1 MAAERR
7 FAWKGTDRHGKPVDG
22 VLRAADAS
30 AAKAALRREGILAT
44 RVQAARS
51 APGKAITRKDI
62 ALFTRQL
69 STMMAAGVPLLHAF
83 DIAGKGHAKPAV
95 TELMRDLRHDIEA
108 GSSLQQAFRKFPL
121 LFDELYCNLLA
132 AGEQAGI
139 VQDLLARLATH
150 QEKAIALRRKVRG
163 ALMYPLAIVLVAI
176 VVTAIIMSVVVP
188 AFRQVF
194 DSFGAPLPLPTL
206 VVMGVSAFVVRYWLA
221 LLAALLLACLLLHLA
236 WRRYPTWRRNTQ
248 LRALRLPVFGPL
260 LRKAAIARWTRT
272 LAAMFAAGVP
282 LLDSLGLVGAA
293 SGHALYQEATTR
305 IESEI
310 RAGGSLALAM
320 EHCGVFPPLLTQ
332 LTLIGEESGA
342 LDAMLSRAADI
353 IEADIDATVATLST
367 LLEPALMV
375 VLGVLVGSLVI
386 ALYLPIF
393 KLGAVI

>member
-1 MAAERR
+1 MAVERR
-7 FAWKGTDRHGKPVDG
+7 FAWKGMDRHGQATDG
-22 VLRAADAS
+22 ILRAADAS
-30 AAKAALRREGILAT
+30 AAMLALRRQGILAT
-44 RVQAARS
+44 RVQAVRA

-69 STMMAAGVPLLHAF
+69 STMMAAGVALLHAF

-108 GSSLQQAFRKFPL
+108 GSSLQQAFRQFPL
-121 LFDELYCNLLA
+121 LFDELYCKLLA

-139 VQDLLARLATH
+139 VQELLARLATH
-150 QEKAIALRRKVRG
+150 QEKAIALRRQVRG
-163 ALMYPLAIVLVAI
+163 ALMYPLVIVLVAI
-176 VVTAIIMSVVVP
+176 GVTAIILSVVVP

-206 VVMGVSAFVVRYWLA
+206 VVMGLSDFLLHYWLV
-221 LLAALLLACLLLHLA
+221 LLAALVLACVLLRLA
-236 WRRYPTWRRNTQ
+236 WRRSPALRRHAQ
-248 LRALRLPVFGPL
+248 LQALRLPLAGPL

-282 LLDSLGLVGAA
+282 LLDSLDLVGAA
-293 SGHALYQEATTR
+293 SGHALYQEATAR
-305 IESEI
+305 IDHDI

-320 EHCGVFPPLLTQ
+320 EHSGVFPDLLTQ
-332 LTLIGEESGA
+332 LALIGEESGA

-353 IEADIDATVATLST
+353 IEGEIETTVAILTA

-375 VLGVLVGSLVI
+375 VLGVLIGALVI

>member
-7 FAWKGTDRHGKPVDG
+7 FAWKGTDRHGKAVDG
-22 VLRAADAS
+22 VLRAADA
-30 AAKAALRREGILAT
+30 ATAGTALRRQGILAT
-44 RVQAARS
+44 RVQAARA

-62 ALFTRQL
+62 ALFTRQM

-95 TELMRDLRHDIEA
+95 TELMRDLRHAIEA
-108 GSSLQQAFRKFPL
+108 GSSLQQAFRQFPL

-150 QEKAIALRRKVRG
+150 QEKAIALRRQVRG
-163 ALMYPLAIVLVAI
+163 ALMYPLVIVLVAI

-188 AFRQVF
+188 AFRQVY

-206 VVMGVSAFVVRYWLA
+206 VVMGVSAFFVHYWSA
-221 LLAALLLACLLLHLA
+221 LLAALVLAGVLLRLA
-236 WRRYPTWRRNTQ
+236 WRRWPALRRTAQ
-248 LRALRLPVFGPL
+248 LQALRLPLFGPL
-260 LRKAAIARWTRT
+260 LRKAAIARWART

-282 LLDSLGLVGAA
+282 LLDSLSLVGAA
-293 SGHALYQEATTR
+293 AGHPLYQEATTR
-305 IESEI
+305 IEREI

-320 EHCGVFPPLLTQ
+320 EHSAVFPPLLTQ
-332 LTLIGEESGA
+332 LALIGEESGA

-353 IEADIDATVATLST
+353 IEGEVEATVAILAS

>member
-7 FAWKGTDRHGKPVDG
+7 FAWKGTDRHGKAVDG
-22 VLRAADAS
+22 ILRAADATT
-30 AAKAALRREGILAT
+30 AKAALRRQGILASKVKAP
-44 RVQAARS
+44 RA
-51 APGKAITRKDI
+51 APGKAITHKDI

-83 DIAGKGHAKPAV
+83 DIAGKGHAKPAI
-95 TELMRDLRHDIEA
+95 TELMADLRRDIEA
-108 GSSLQQAFRKFPL
+108 GSSLQQAFRQFPH
-121 LFDELYCNLLA
+121 LFDGLYCNLVA

-139 VQDLLARLATH
+139 VQELLARLATH
-150 QEKAIALRRKVRG
+150 QEKAIALRRQVRG
-163 ALMYPLAIVLVAI
+163 ALMYPLVIVLVAI
-176 VVTAIIMSVVVP
+176 AVTGIIMTWVVP

-206 VVMGVSAFVVRYWLA
+206 AVMAVSAFCVRYWLA
-221 LLAALLLACLLLHLA
+221 LPAALLLACLLLRLAWYRSPA
-236 WRRYPTWRRNTQ
+236 WRRQAQ
-248 LRALRLPVFGPL
+248 LQALRLPVFGPL

-282 LLDSLGLVGAA
+282 LLDSLDLVGAA
-293 SGHALYQEATTR
+293 AHHVLYQDATQG
-305 IESEI
+305 IEREI

-320 EHCGVFPPLLTQ
+320 EHSGVFPELLTQ
-332 LTLIGEESGA
+332 LVLIGEESGA

-353 IEADIDATVATLST
+353 VEGEIAATVAILSS

-375 VLGVLVGSLVI
+375 VLGVLVGALVI

>member
-7 FAWKGTDRHGKPVDG
+7 FAWKGTDRHGKAVDG
-22 VLRAADAS
+22 ILRAADATT
-30 AAKAALRREGILAT
+30 AKAELRRQGILASKVKAPRT
-44 RVQAARS
+44 V
-51 APGKAITRKDI
+51 PGKAITRKDI

-95 TELMRDLRHDIEA
+95 TQLMRDLRRDIEA
-108 GSSLQQAFRKFPL
+108 GSSLQQAFRQFPL

-139 VQDLLARLATH
+139 VQELLARLATH
-150 QEKAIALRRKVRG
+150 QEKAIALRRQVRG
-163 ALMYPLAIVLVAI
+163 ALMYPLVIVLVAI

-206 VVMGVSAFVVRYWLA
+206 VVMGVSAFLVHYWLA
-221 LLAALLLACLLLHLA
+221 LLATLVFACVLPHLA
-236 WRRYPTWRRNTQ
+236 WRRWPALRRNTQ
-248 LRALRLPVFGPL
+248 LRALQLPVFGPL

-305 IESEI
+305 IEREI

-320 EHCGVFPPLLTQ
+320 EHSAVFPPLLTQ
-332 LTLIGEESGA
+332 LALIGEESGA

-353 IEADIDATVATLST
+353 IEAEIDVTVTTLSA

>member
-1 MAAERR
+1 MAAEQR
-7 FAWKGTDRHGKPVDG
+7 FAWKGTDRHGQAVDG
-22 VLRAADAS
+22 VLRAADA
-30 AAKAALRREGILAT
+30 AAAGVALRRQGILAT
-44 RVQAARS
+44 RVRASPTRL
-51 APGKAITRKDI
+51 GKAITHKDI

-83 DIAGKGHAKPAV
+83 DIAGKGHAKPAI
-95 TELMRDLRHDIEA
+95 TQLMQDLRRDIEA
-108 GSSLQQAFRKFPL
+108 GSSLQQAFRQFPL

-139 VQDLLARLATH
+139 VQELLARLATH
-150 QEKAIALRRKVRG
+150 QEKAIALRRQVRG

-176 VVTAIIMSVVVP
+176 IVTAIIMSVVVP

-206 VVMGVSAFVVRYWLA
+206 VVMGLSAFLVRYWLV
-221 LLAALLLACLLLHLA
+221 LLAALVLACLLLRLA
-236 WRRYPTWRRNTQ
+236 WRRWPALRRSTQ
-248 LRALRLPVFGPL
+248 LQALRLPLFGPL
-260 LRKAAIARWTRT
+260 LRKAALARWTRT

-282 LLDSLGLVGAA
+282 LLDSLDLVGAA

-305 IESEI
+305 IEREI

-320 EHCGVFPPLLTQ
+320 EHSGVFPPLLTQ
-332 LTLIGEESGA
+332 LALIGEESGA

-353 IEADIDATVATLST
+353 IEADIETTVAILTS

-375 VLGVLVGSLVI
+375 VLGVLVGALVI

-393 KLGAVI
+393 KLGTVI

>member
-1 MAAERR
+1 MAIERR
-7 FAWKGTDRHGKPVDG
+7 FAWEGKDRHGKPVEG
-22 VLRAADAS
+22 MLRATDA
-30 AAKAALRREGILAT
+30 AAATVLLRRQGILAT
-44 RVQAARS
+44 RVRARRA
-51 APGKAITRKDI
+51 APGKAIGHKDI

-69 STMMAAGVPLLHAF
+69 ATMMGAGVPLLTAF
-83 DIAGKGHAKPAV
+83 EIAGKGHAKPAM
-95 TELMRDLRHDIEA
+95 TQLMQDLRHDIEA
-108 GSSLQQAFRKFPL
+108 GSSLQQAFRQFPL

-139 VQDLLARLATH
+139 VQELLARLATH
-150 QEKAIALRRKVRG
+150 QEKAITLRRQVRG
-163 ALMYPLAIVLVAI
+163 ALMYPLVIVLVAI
-176 VVTAIIMSVVVP
+176 LVTAIIMSVVVP

-206 VVMGVSAFVVRYWLA
+206 LVMGVSAFVVRYWLA
-221 LLAALLLACLLLHLA
+221 LLAALVLACLLLHLA
-236 WRRYPTWRRNTQ
+236 WRRWPALRRDTQ

-293 SGHALYQEATTR
+293 SGHPLYQEATTR
-305 IESEI
+305 IEREI

-320 EHCGVFPPLLTQ
+320 EHSGVFPPLLTQ
-332 LTLIGEESGA
+332 LALIGEESGA

>member
-7 FAWKGTDRHGKPVDG
+7 FAWKGTDRHGKAVDG

-30 AAKAALRREGILAT
+30 AAKAALRRQGILAK

-108 GSSLQQAFRKFPL
+108 GSSLQQAFRQFPL

-139 VQDLLARLATH
+139 VQELLARLATH
-150 QEKAIALRRKVRG
+150 QEKAITLRRQVRG
-163 ALMYPLAIVLVAI
+163 ALMYPLVIVLVAI
-176 VVTAIIMSVVVP
+176 LVTAIIMSVVVP

-206 VVMGVSAFVVRYWLA
+206 IVMGVSAFVVRYWLA
-221 LLAALLLACLLLHLA
+221 LLAALVLACLLLHLA
-236 WRRYPTWRRNTQ
+236 WRRWPALRRDTQ

-272 LAAMFAAGVP
+272 LAAMFSAGVP

-293 SGHALYQEATTR
+293 SGHPLYQEATTR
-305 IESEI
+305 IEREI

-320 EHCGVFPPLLTQ
+320 EHSAVFPPLLTQ
-332 LTLIGEESGA
+332 LALIGEESGA

>member
-7 FAWKGTDRHGKPVDG
+7 FAWKGIDRHGKAVDG
-22 VLRAADAS
+22 ILRAADAT
-30 AAKAALRREGILAT
+30 AASMALRRQGILAT
-44 RVQAARS
+44 KVQAARA
-51 APGKAITRKDI
+51 APGKAITGQDI

-69 STMMAAGVPLLHAF
+69 STMMAAGVPLLQAF
-83 DIAGKGHAKPAV
+83 DIAGKGQVKPAV

-108 GSSLQQAFRKFPL
+108 GSSLQQAFRQFPL
-121 LFDELYCNLLA
+121 LFDELYCKLLA

-150 QEKAIALRRKVRG
+150 QEKAFALRRKIRG
-163 ALMYPLAIVLVAI
+163 ALMYPLAIVCVAI
-176 VVTAIIMSVVVP
+176 AVTAIIMSVVVP

-206 VVMGVSAFVVRYWLA
+206 LVMGLSAFLVRHWLA
-221 LLAALLLACLLLHLA
+221 LLTAVLLASLLAHLA
-236 WRRYPTWRRNTQ
+236 WQRWPALRRKMPLW
-248 LRALRLPVFGPL
+248 ALRLPVFGAL

-282 LLDSLGLVGAA
+282 LLDSLGLVGDA

-305 IESEI
+305 IEREI

-320 EHCGVFPPLLTQ
+320 QHSAVFPPLLTQ
-332 LTLIGEESGA
+332 LALIGEESGA

-375 VLGVLVGSLVI
+375 VLGVLVGALVI

>member
-7 FAWKGTDRHGKPVDG
+7 FAWKGKDRHGHAVDG
-22 VLRAADAS
+22 ILRAADAS
-30 AAKAALRREGILAT
+30 AARVALRRQGILAT
-44 RVQAARS
+44 GVRAARA
-51 APGKAITRKDI
+51 APGQAITHKDI

-69 STMMAAGVPLLHAF
+69 ATMMAAGVPLLHAF

-95 TELMRDLRHDIEA
+95 TQLMQDLRHDIEA
-108 GSSLQQAFRKFPL
+108 GSSLQQAFRQFPL
-121 LFDELYCNLLA
+121 LFDGLYCNLLA

-139 VQDLLARLATH
+139 VQELLARLATH
-150 QEKAIALRRKVRG
+150 QEKAIALRRQVRG
-163 ALMYPLAIVLVAI
+163 ALMYPLVIVLVAI
-176 VVTAIIMSVVVP
+176 VVTAVIMSVVVP

-206 VVMGVSAFVVRYWLA
+206 VVMGVSAFLVRYWLA
-221 LLAALLLACLLLHLA
+221 LLAALVLACLLLRLA
-236 WRRYPTWRRNTQ
+236 WHRWPALRRHMQ
-248 LRALRLPVFGPL
+248 MQALRLPLFGPL

-282 LLDSLGLVGAA
+282 LLDSLDLVGAA
-293 SGHALYQEATTR
+293 AHHVVYREATVR
-305 IESEI
+305 IEREI

-320 EHCGVFPPLLTQ
+320 EHSGVFPPLLTQ
-332 LTLIGEESGA
+332 LALIGEESGA

-353 IEADIDATVATLST
+353 IENEIESTVAILSA
-367 LLEPALMV
+367 LMEPALMV
-375 VLGVLVGSLVI
+375 VLGMLVGGLVI

>member
-1 MAAERR
+1 MAAERQ
-7 FAWKGTDRHGKPVDG
+7 FAWKGTDRHGQAVDG
-22 VLRAADAS
+22 ILRAVDAR
-30 AAKAALRREGILAT
+30 AARLALRRQGILAS
-44 RVQAARS
+44 RLKAARA
-51 APGKAITRKDI
+51 APGKAITRNDI

-69 STMMAAGVPLLHAF
+69 STVMAAGVPLLHAF

-95 TELMRDLRHDIEA
+95 TNLMRELRHAIEA
-108 GSSLQQAFRKFPL
+108 GSSLQQAFRQFPR
-121 LFDELYCNLLA
+121 LFDDLYCNLLA

-139 VQDLLARLATH
+139 VQELLARLATH
-150 QEKAIALRRKVRG
+150 QEKAIALRRQVRG

-176 VVTAIIMSVVVP
+176 IVTAIIMSVVVP

-206 VVMGVSAFVVRYWLA
+206 VVMGLSALLVRYWLA
-221 LLAALLLACLLLHLA
+221 LLAALALACVLLYLA
-236 WRRYPTWRRNTQ
+236 WRRWPAWRRHAQ
-248 LRALRLPVFGPL
+248 VQALRLPLVGPL

-282 LLDSLGLVGAA
+282 LLDSLKLVGAA
-293 SGHALYQEATTR
+293 AGHPLYQEATAR
-305 IESEI
+305 IDRDI

-320 EHCGVFPPLLTQ
+320 ERSGVFPPLLTQ
-332 LTLIGEESGA
+332 LALIGEESGA

-353 IEADIDATVATLST
+353 IEAEIEATVAILTT

>member
-7 FAWKGTDRHGKPVDG
+7 FAWKGRDRHGQAVDG
-22 VLRAADAS
+22 VLRASDAT
-30 AAKAALRREGILAT
+30 AAGIALRRQGILAT
-44 RVQAARS
+44 RVRAAS
-51 APGKAITRKDI
+51 GTVGKAITHKDI

-83 DIAGKGHAKPAV
+83 DIAGKGHAKPAI
-95 TELMRDLRHDIEA
+95 TQLMHDLRHAIEA
-108 GSSLQQAFRKFPL
+108 GSSLQQAFRQFPL

-139 VQDLLARLATH
+139 VQELLARLAKH
-150 QEKAIALRRKVRG
+150 QEKAITLRRQIRG
-163 ALMYPLAIVLVAI
+163 ALMYPLAIVLVAVI
-176 VVTAIIMSVVVP
+176 VTAIIMSVVVP

-206 VVMGVSAFVVRYWLA
+206 VVMEMSAFFVRYWLVLLVA
-221 LLAALLLACLLLHLA
+221 LVLACVLLRLA
-236 WRRYPTWRRNTQ
+236 WRRWPAVRRRAQ
-248 LRALRLPVFGPL
+248 LQALRLPLFGPL

-282 LLDSLGLVGAA
+282 LLDSLDLVGAA
-293 SGHALYQEATTR
+293 SGHALYQEATSA
-305 IESEI
+305 IEREI

-320 EHCGVFPPLLTQ
+320 EHSGAFPPLLTQ
-332 LTLIGEESGA
+332 LALIGEESGA

-353 IEADIDATVATLST
+353 IEGEIDATVSILTS

>member
-1 MAAERR
+1 MAAEQR
-7 FAWKGTDRHGKPVDG
+7 FAWKGTDRHGKTVDG
-22 VLRAADAS
+22 VLRAADAG
-30 AAKAALRREGILAT
+30 AAKVALRRQGILASKVKAP
-44 RVQAARS
+44 RA
-51 APGKAITRKDI
+51 APGKAITHNDI

-83 DIAGKGHAKPAV
+83 DIAGKGHAKPAI
-95 TELMRDLRHDIEA
+95 TQLMRDLRSDIEA
-108 GSSLQQAFRKFPL
+108 GSSLQQAFRQYPL

-139 VQDLLARLATH
+139 VQELLARLATH
-150 QEKAIALRRKVRG
+150 QEKAIALRRQVRG

-206 VVMGVSAFVVRYWLA
+206 LVMGLSSFFVRYWPGLA
-221 LLAALLLACLLLHLA
+221 VALAVAALLLRLA
-236 WRRYPTWRRNTQ
+236 WRRWPALRRHAQ
-248 LRALRLPVFGPL
+248 WQALRLPLFGPL

-282 LLDSLGLVGAA
+282 LLDSLDLVGAA
-293 SGHALYQEATTR
+293 SGHALYREATQR
-305 IESEI
+305 IERDI

-320 EHCGVFPPLLTQ
+320 EHAGVFPDLLTQ
-332 LTLIGEESGA
+332 LALIGEESGA
-342 LDAMLSRAADI
+342 LDAMLSRAAEI
-353 IEADIDATVATLST
+353 IEGEIEASISVLAS

-375 VLGVLVGSLVI
+375 VLGVLVGALVI

>member
-1 MAAERR
+1 MAAERQ

-22 VLRAADAS
+22 MLRAADA
-30 AAKAALRREGILAT
+30 AAASLALRRQGILAT
-44 RVQAARS
+44 RVRAART
-51 APGKAITRKDI
+51 APGKAITQKDI

-69 STMMAAGVPLLHAF
+69 STMMAAGVPLLLAF
-83 DIAGKGHAKPAV
+83 DIAGKGHAKPAI
-95 TELMRDLRHDIEA
+95 TELMRHLRHDIEA
-108 GSSLQQAFRKFPL
+108 GSSLQQAFRQFPL

-139 VQDLLARLATH
+139 VQELLARLATH
-150 QEKAIALRRKVRG
+150 QEKAIALRRPVRG
-163 ALMYPLAIVLVAI
+163 ALMYPLVIVFVAI
-176 VVTAIIMSVVVP
+176 GVTAIILSVVVP

-206 VVMGVSAFVVRYWLA
+206 VVMGLSDFLLHYWLV
-221 LLAALLLACLLLHLA
+221 LLAALVLACVLLRLA
-236 WRRYPTWRRNTQ
+236 WRRSPALRRHAQ
-248 LRALRLPVFGPL
+248 LQALRLPLAGPL

-282 LLDSLGLVGAA
+282 LLDSLDLVGAA
-293 SGHALYQEATTR
+293 SGHALYQEATAR
-305 IESEI
+305 IDHDI

-320 EHCGVFPPLLTQ
+320 EHSGVFPDLLTQ
-332 LTLIGEESGA
+332 LALIGEESGA

-353 IEADIDATVATLST
+353 IEGEIETTVAILTA

-375 VLGVLVGSLVI
+375 VLGVLIGALVI